1 MSYFPT
7 LADSYAAR
15 KAIDGIALRT
25 PLIRSVL
32 SQRFGFELLLKLESL
47 QPVGAFK
54 LRGAAYAISRLDE
67 EERKRGV
74 VCCSTGNH
82 GRAVAYAARHL
93 GTRATVCLSRLV
105 PDTKVRAV
113 EALGA
118 EVLRVGESQDE
129 AAEMVET
136 LVSEQGLV
144 NIPPFDHADVIAGQ
158 STIAVELLEAR
169 PDLETL
175 LVPLSG
181 GGLIS
186 GMAMAA
192 KAIKPSIRVIGVS
205 MSRGAS
211 MAASLE
217 SGTPVMTDEIPT
229 LADSLG
235 GGIGLNNRYTF
246 AMCRELVDEVALVSE
261 EAIYQGMRSLLMDE
275 RLVTEGAAAVVHA
288 LLLEGGIDVS
298 GPAAAVISGRNVD
311 MQQLVQISANEPV
324 LVGDLQV
331 CPD

>member
-1 MSYFPT
+1 MNYFPT

-25 PLIRSVL
+25 PLIRSAL
-32 SQRFGFELLLKLESL
+32 SQRFGFELLLKLESF
-47 QPVGAFK
+47 QPIGAFK
-54 LRGAAYAISRLDE
+54 LRGAAYAISRLDQK
-67 EERKRGV
+67 ERERGV

-118 EVLRVGESQDE
+118 EVRRVGESQDE
-129 AAEMVET
+129 AAELVET
-136 LVSEQGLV
+136 LVSKQGLV

-158 STIAVELLEAR
+158 STIGIELLEDR

-186 GMAMAA
+186 GIAMAA
-192 KAIKPSIRVIGVS
+192 KTIKPSIRVIGVS
-205 MSRGAS
+205 MSRGAA

-217 SGTPVMTDEIPT
+217 SGEPVTTEELPT

-246 AMCRELVDEVALVSE
+246 AMCRKFVDEVVLVTE
-261 EAIYQGMRSLLMDE
+261 EAIYRGMRSLLMDD
-275 RLVTEGAAAVVHA
+275 RLVTEGAAAVAHA
-288 LLLEGGIDVS
+288 LLLDGSRKVS
-298 GPAAAVISGRNVD
+298 GPAAAIISGRNVD
-311 MQQLVQISANEPV
+311 MQQMIRISAKEPV
-324 LVGDLQV
+324 DIGDLQV
-331 CPD
+331 CPK